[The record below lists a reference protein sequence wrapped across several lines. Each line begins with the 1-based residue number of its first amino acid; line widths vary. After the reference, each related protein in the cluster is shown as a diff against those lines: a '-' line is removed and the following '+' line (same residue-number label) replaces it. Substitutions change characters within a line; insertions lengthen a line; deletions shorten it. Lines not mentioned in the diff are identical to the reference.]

1 MKRYLV
7 LENGQVFEGEDL
19 GAEGEVVAE
28 IVFTTAMTGYLETL
42 TDKSYKGQAVVQ
54 TFPLIGNYGII
65 TPDREGEIPNVSGY
79 IVREACDAPS
89 NFRCEM
95 TLDEYLKK
103 NNIVGLKGIDTR
115 ALTRVLREKG
125 VMNGKITSKIP
136 EDMDAC
142 LKEIKEYKIKDP
154 VGEVTVPAAEERTG
168 DEVIYNVAMI
178 DCGIKE
184 NIVRCLTQ
192 RGCKVTLMPA
202 SCSAEEILAL
212 KPDGLFISNGPGDP
226 EDNVKTIETLKELQ
240 KSDIPTMGI
249 CLGHQ
254 LLALAHGFKTTKLKY
269 GHRGANHPVKDLTT
283 GHVYISSQN
292 HGYAV
297 VADSIDT
304 DIAEEYFVNVNDGTN
319 EGILYKDK
327 AVFSVQFHPEACGG
341 PKDTE
346 FLFENF
352 IKMMD
357 ERRDQ

>member
-95 TLDEYLKK
+95 TLDEYLKN

>member
-79 IVREACDAPS
+79 IVREACGAPS

-154 VGEVTVPAAEERTG
+154 VEEVTVPAAEERTG